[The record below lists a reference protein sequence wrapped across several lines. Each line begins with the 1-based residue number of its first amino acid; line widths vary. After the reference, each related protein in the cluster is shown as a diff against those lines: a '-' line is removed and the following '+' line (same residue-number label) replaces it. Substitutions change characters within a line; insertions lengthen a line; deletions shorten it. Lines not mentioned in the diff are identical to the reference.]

1 MGITMK
7 KWIVFFTCLLF
18 LLTSC
23 ETEMDKYYEL
33 PAWLKGNSWEVLESK
48 GNYSIFLKGVEK
60 TSYKDLIQGKGQ
72 ITVMAPTDDAFKA
85 FFAKRKI
92 NSLDDLS
99 ATELDKLIAYHLVYY
114 SFTKDR
120 FENYNPEG
128 IDAEAQAT
136 APGLYYK
143 FRTKSRDAI
152 TVETDSTDNLRVKK
166 VMHKERFLPVFS
178 HNLFNS
184 KHIDAKSNYEYFYP
198 TSTWSGDNGFNVSNA
213 TVTEYGIVTDNG
225 YVYTLSQVIEPLETI
240 YNKLSSSNDYSSFKS
255 IYDKFIDYKYD
266 ASSTTS
272 YGKGDSLFLHYHTTL
287 PAIASEW
294 TNDLSSSVADY
305 AQLSNLSKRAMNIF
319 APNNTS
325 LDAFYDKYWRP
336 YYGNKGLK
344 KVNFIPLLAL
354 LSNHVNNGEIL
365 FPETIETGKTLT
377 SWGTP
382 IVFDTKAAKLKQM
395 CVNGSLYGLEHVII
409 PPMFEKVTS
418 PMYCNP
424 DYNMFLDM
432 SQSYID
438 ILLSDQNQFKIFYP
452 TDDMLLSHTTL
463 GGASIGYVNTNSN
476 KYGAQEIQINGMNGM
491 ETMKATQKKIL
502 SGNHIVIKTMSSR
515 DDEAVYRTIS
525 SYNYIYTKG
534 DKVYS
539 SASYNSG
546 AAVPTFRKINS
557 WSNGTAYALEGDAS
571 ALVPESSQFKDVVT
585 SAVACP
591 ADFSAFNKLITT
603 SGLAKTVPSFNF
615 LQGNRFM
622 ALIPIQKVVDS
633 NSGKIPWAS
642 ATKLVDYLKYYF
654 VDVNASGLLDYPFPG
669 AGVKGELT
677 TFKKLSNGNM
687 AKLTLIDTGS
697 GLQIKDAKGNVVNV
711 ISYFPRIYSDGVAY
725 LIDGLLDVE

>member
-1 MGITMK
+1 
-7 KWIVFFTCLLF
+7 
-18 LLTSC
+18 
-23 ETEMDKYYEL
+23 
-33 PAWLKGNSWEVLESK
+33 
-48 GNYSIFLKGVEK
+48 
-60 TSYKDLIQGKGQ
+60 
-72 ITVMAPTDDAFKA
+72 
-85 FFAKRKI
+85 
-92 NSLDDLS
+92 
-99 ATELDKLIAYHLVYY
+99 
-114 SFTKDR
+114 
-120 FENYNPEG
+120 
-128 IDAEAQAT
+128 
-136 APGLYYK
+136 
-143 FRTKSRDAI
+143 
-152 TVETDSTDNLRVKK
+152 
-166 VMHKERFLPVFS
+166 
-178 HNLFNS
+178 
-184 KHIDAKSNYEYFYP
+184 
-198 TSTWSGDNGFNVSNA
+198 
-213 TVTEYGIVTDNG
+213 
-225 YVYTLSQVIEPLETI
+225 
-240 YNKLSSSNDYSSFKS
+240 
-255 IYDKFIDYKYD
+255 
-266 ASSTTS
+266 
-272 YGKGDSLFLHYHTTL
+272 
-287 PAIASEW
+287 
-294 TNDLSSSVADY
+294 
-305 AQLSNLSKRAMNIF
+305 
-319 APNNTS
+319 
-325 LDAFYDKYWRP
+325 
-336 YYGNKGLK
+336 
-344 KVNFIPLLAL
+344 
-354 LSNHVNNGEIL
+354 
-365 FPETIETGKTLT
+365 
-377 SWGTP
+377 
-382 IVFDTKAAKLKQM
+382 
-395 CVNGSLYGLEHVII
+395 
-409 PPMFEKVTS
+409 
-418 PMYCNP
+418 
-424 DYNMFLDM
+424 
-432 SQSYID
+432 
-438 ILLSDQNQFKIFYP
+438 
-452 TDDMLLSHTTL
+452 
-463 GGASIGYVNTNSN
+463 
-476 KYGAQEIQINGMNGM
+476 MNGM